1 MEMEME
7 EPILKDALD
16 DVVQQL
22 ADIFGLQSIMPY
34 YKEIKTY
41 VEAGLEIAQIVAEIA
56 LLLA

>member
-1 MEMEME
+1 ME